1 MEGNRGM
8 DITWG
13 KKTGCYLKKRNK
25 PTKEKKG
32 HKMRDRWQ
40 EIMLSMQKLAKH
52 QNKRWEPGMAKV
64 KKKEVHFHNRNL
76 LYPGSKQVY
85 KWN

>member
-1 MEGNRGM
+1 MV
-8 DITWG
+8 ITWG
-13 KKTGCYLKKRNK
+13 KKTGCHLKKRNK
-25 PTKEKKG
+25 QTKENKG

-40 EIMLSMQKLAKH
+40 EIMLSMQKLEKH
-52 QNKRWEPGMAKV
+52 KNKRWEPGMAKV
-64 KKKEVHFHNRNL
+64 KKKEVHFHNRTL